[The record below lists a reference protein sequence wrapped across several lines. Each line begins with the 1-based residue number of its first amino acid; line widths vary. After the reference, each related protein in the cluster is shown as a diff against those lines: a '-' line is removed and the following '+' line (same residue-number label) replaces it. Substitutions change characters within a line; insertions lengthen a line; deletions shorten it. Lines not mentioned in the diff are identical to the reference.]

1 MTLCSGMEGGD
12 VSKPLISW
20 EACDLNE
27 SVESSNIKTIFR
39 EQGSDVV
46 LKLLYL
52 FGHIAL

>member
-39 EQGSDVV
+39 EQGGNVV
-46 LKLLYL
+46 LELLYL
-52 FGHIAL
+52 LVEIAL